1 MRRFGIIFLLF
12 SGVLLFSAGSA
23 FYHAERAHTIDFA
36 AGKKK
41 DKKKKKKKKKKPK
54 PVKSDCDPKSLTR
67 TSADSTI
74 LKKYVAIYKN
84 LGGVCYIRRL
94 QKMGKLEKT
103 DEGKYT
109 VYLGKS
115 KDAND
120 RMAWSTYMY
129 CPIGKPDG
137 SVALVQETGDTIQ
150 YCTYKNEM
158 KNGIMYWLKPR
169 YGIVG
174 MQEFVNDEKPVQVI
188 PDYDGGK

>member
-1 MRRFGIIFLLF
+1 MRRFGFVFLILA
-12 SGVLLFSAGSA
+12 GVILFSAGSA
-23 FYHAERAHTIDFA
+23 LFRSQQVSTYDFA

-67 TSADSTI
+67 TSADSMI

-84 LGGVCYIRRL
+84 LGGVCYIKQL

-109 VYLGKS
+109 VFLGKS

-137 SVALVQETGDTIQ
+137 SVALVQETGDTI
-150 YCTYKNEM
+150 
-158 KNGIMYWLKPR
+158 
-169 YGIVG
+169 
-174 MQEFVNDEKPVQVI
+174 
-188 PDYDGGK
+188 

>member
-1 MRRFGIIFLLF
+1 MRRFGIIFLLL

-23 FYHAERAHTIDFA
+23 FYHAERAHTMDFS

-41 DKKKKKKKKKKPK
+41 DKKKKKKKKKPK

-67 TSADSTI
+67 TSADSMI

-84 LGGVCYIRRL
+84 LGGVCYIRHL

-115 KDAND
+115 KNAND

-150 YCTYKNEM
+150 YCT
-158 KNGIMYWLKPR
+158 
-169 YGIVG
+169 
-174 MQEFVNDEKPVQVI
+174 
-188 PDYDGGK
+188 

>member
-1 MRRFGIIFLLF
+1 MRRYGFLFLVLA
-12 SGVLLFSAGSA
+12 GVILFSAGSA
-23 FYHAERAHTIDFA
+23 FIRSQQVSTHDFI

-67 TSADSTI
+67 TSADSVI
-74 LKKYVAIYKN
+74 LKKYVALYKN
-84 LGGVCYIRRL
+84 LGGVCYIRTL

-109 VYLGKS
+109 VSLGKS
-115 KDAND
+115 KNADD
-120 RMAWSTYMY
+120 RIAWSTYMY

-158 KNGIMYWLKPR
+158 KNGTMYWLKPR
-169 YGIVG
+169 YGIVA